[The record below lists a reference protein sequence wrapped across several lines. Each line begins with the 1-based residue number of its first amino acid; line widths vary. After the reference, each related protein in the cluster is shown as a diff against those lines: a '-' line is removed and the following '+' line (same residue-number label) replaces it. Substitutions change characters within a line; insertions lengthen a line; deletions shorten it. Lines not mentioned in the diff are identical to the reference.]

1 MRPWEGGERGGHST
15 AVEEGRTGRKKE
27 RERKDNFFEF
37 RTFGDPYAGSFCAFA
52 PMTTVV
58 FGQTSTKLLTENLL
72 N

>member
-1 MRPWEGGERGGHST
+1 MGGRG
-15 AVEEGRTGRKKE
+15 EGRTLHSCGGRVNRTKEEE

-37 RTFGDPYAGSFCAFA
+37 RTFCVIHMLVSFCAFA

>member
-1 MRPWEGGERGGHST
+1 MGGRG
-15 AVEEGRTGRKKE
+15 EGRTLHSCGRRANRTEEE

-37 RTFGDPYAGSFCAFA
+37 RTFGDPYAGSSCTFA
-52 PMTTVV
+52 TMTTVV